1 MKKFI
6 NMTALILALTLM
18 TGCAAPAGAIE
29 SDDLGKLSSGLDG
42 GSSSDKLTEENPSV
56 RLADGIPLDGP
67 TDGISAPEH
76 LNEDEPVIENPID
89 DSVISDPIPS
99 DENNYI
105 KESTDADVVYD
116 EYGFPYIKNQIVL
129 LTDLGTEKQIIEKM
143 VSEMDADIVGYIQSV
158 CFYQIE
164 FRSDKSSEELEELI
178 ELIEGHE
185 YIMYAGLNSVD
196 EEGQPNSSPNDTFY
210 YD

>member
-29 SDDLGKLSSGLDG
+29 SDDSGKLSSGLDG

-67 TDGISAPEH
+67 TDGISATEH

-89 DSVISDPIPS
+89 DTVISDPIPR

-116 EYGFPYIKNQIVL
+116 EYGFPYIKNQIVIV
-129 LTDLGTEKQIIEKM
+129 TYLGTDKRIIEKM
-143 VSEMDADIVGYIQSV
+143 VSEMDADIVGYIQSI

-178 ELIEGHE
+178 ELIEGHA

-196 EEGQPNSSPNDTFY
+196 EEGQINYS
-210 YD
+210 